1 MGGCLGDRGI
11 ENMTGKEWARRR
23 GQSGEVG
30 DRLQSGLLAIVNTL
44 ASTLSKTESHCGCR
58 AVG

>member
-1 MGGCLGDRGI
+1 
-11 ENMTGKEWARRR
+11 MTGKEWARRR